1 MGPVINAIIHRT
13 GELEVMEFFCD
24 KICSYDNNLSAL
36 MLPSA
41 SLSQIKAFHLAEV
54 DALDYKPACID

>member
-24 KICSYDNNLSAL
+24 KIY
-36 MLPSA
+36 ML
-41 SLSQIKAFHLAEV
+41 I
-54 DALDYKPACID
+54 